1 MSHDKI
7 RIRDLANP
15 VLTDLQRQAIASAPP
30 IVMSE
35 QAVLDAARVRTGL
48 DDFGPE
54 DFRERLRVWLASFE
68 EDKGLGPL
76 GRATMFGEAVRYAV
90 SRLRVEDLI
99 RRHPEILEVT
109 IDRPIVIAG
118 LPRSGTTHLVNILA
132 ADPRLRSMQLWE
144 TMEPIPAAGEHARP
158 GAPDPRFVRTREM
171 WGAFEAVLPLMP
183 AMHEMAPDHV
193 HEDIEL
199 QGIDFSSYLPEW
211 QSRPYRWRDY
221 YYAHDQRPHYA
232 YGRKVLQALTWLKGP
247 NRWVMKSPPHMENLP
262 ALAATYPDATVIVTH
277 RDPVAVI
284 QSAITMLAYGDRIR
298 RRTIDLAELAT
309 YWIERIERLLRAC
322 VRDREV
328 IPVEGS
334 IDVRFHEY
342 MADQKT
348 VIRRVYAMA
357 ELPLTAEA
365 ESRIDAYL
373 AANPR
378 GKHGQV
384 VYDLAGDFGVDAA
397 ALRRRF
403 DFYYERFG
411 VQPEPTGGETA

>member
-1 MSHDKI
+1 M
-7 RIRDLANP
+7 RRAGC
-15 VLTDLQRQAIASAPP
+15 AS
-30 IVMSE
+30 
-35 QAVLDAARVRTGL
+35 RT
-48 DDFGPE
+48 
-54 DFRERLRVWLASFE
+54 
-68 EDKGLGPL
+68 
-76 GRATMFGEAVRYAV
+76 
-90 SRLRVEDLI
+90 LI
-99 RRHPEILEVT
+99 RRHPEILQVQ
-109 IDRPIVIAG
+109 IDRPIIIAG

-144 TMEPIPAAGEHARP
+144 TMEPIPAP
-158 GAPDPRFVRTREM
+158 GDVAAPGNPDPRFLRTQET

-262 ALAATYPDATVIVTH
+262 ALDATYPDATVIVTH

-298 RRTIDLAELAT
+298 RRTIDLGELAS
-309 YWIERIERLLRAC
+309 YWIERVEHLLRAC
-322 VRDREV
+322 VRDRDAV
-328 IPVEGS
+328 PVERS

-342 MADQKT
+342 MADQT
-348 VIRRVYAMA
+348 AVIRRVYAMSGLA
-357 ELPLTAEA
+357 LTAGT
-365 ESRIDAYL
+365 ESRIGGYL

-384 VYDLAGDFGVDAA
+384 VYDLAGDFGVDVA
-397 ALRRRF
+397 ALRKRF
-403 DFYYERFG
+403 GFYYERFG
-411 VQPEPTGGETA
+411 VRREPTAGEAG

>member
-1 MSHDKI
+1 MGRDTI
-7 RIRDLANP
+7 RIRDLAHP
-15 VLTDLQRQAIASAPP
+15 VLTDLQRQAIAAAPT
-30 IVMSE
+30 VEMSE
-35 QAVLDAARVRTGL
+35 QAVLDAARSRTGL
-48 DDFGPE
+48 DDFGAD

-68 EDKGLGPL
+68 EDRDLGPL
-76 GRATMFGEAVRYAV
+76 GRATMFGEAVRYA
-90 SRLRVEDLI
+90 SNRLRVEDLI
-99 RRHPEILEVT
+99 RRHPEILEVQ

-118 LPRSGTTHLVNILA
+118 LPRSGTTHLVNVLA

-144 TMEPIPAAGEHARP
+144 TMEPVPAAGERAAP
-158 GAPDPRFVRTREM
+158 GAPDRRFVRTRET

-232 YGRKVLQALTWLKGP
+232 YGRKVLQALTWLEGP

-262 ALAATYPDATVIVTH
+262 ALDATYPDATVIVTH

-284 QSAITMLAYGDRIR
+284 QSAVTMLAYGDRIR
-298 RRTIDLAELAT
+298 RRTIDLEELAS
-309 YWIERIERLLRAC
+309 YWIDRIEHLLRAC

-328 IPVEGS
+328 VPAS
-334 IDVRFHEY
+334 RSLDVRFHEY
-342 MADQKT
+342 MADQKA
-348 VIRRVYAMA
+348 VIRRVYEMA
-357 ELPLTAEA
+357 DLPLTANVEA
-365 ESRIDAYL
+365 QIDGYL
-373 AANPR
+373 VANPR

-384 VYDLAGDFGVDAA
+384 AYDLAGDFGVDVAQ
-397 ALRRRF
+397 LRRRF
-403 DFYYERFG
+403 AFYYERFG
-411 VQPEPTGGETA
+411 VRPEPTAGEHA

>member
-1 MSHDKI
+1 MGRDTI
-7 RIRDLANP
+7 RIRDLASP
-15 VLTDLQRQAIASAPP
+15 VLTDLQRQAIASAPQ
-30 IVMSE
+30 VEMSE

-54 DFRERLRVWLASFE
+54 DFRERLRVWLTSFE
-68 EDKGLGPL
+68 EDSGLGPL
-76 GRATMFGEAVRYAV
+76 GRATMFGEAVRYAA
-90 SRLRVEDLI
+90 SRLRVEDLL
-99 RRHPEILEVT
+99 RRHPEILEVE

-144 TMEPIPAAGEHARP
+144 TMEPIPAADDLSAPGE
-158 GAPDPRFVRTREM
+158 PDPRFVRTREA
-171 WGAFEAVLPLMP
+171 WGAFETVLPLMP

-221 YYAHDQRPHYA
+221 YYAHDQTQHYA
-232 YGRKVLQALTWLKGP
+232 YGRKVLKALTWLKGP

-298 RRTIDLAELAT
+298 RRTIDLAELAS
-309 YWIERIERLLRAC
+309 YWIDRIEHLLRAC
-322 VRDREV
+322 VRDREAV
-328 IPVEGS
+328 PPGRS

-342 MADQKT
+342 MADQKA
-348 VIRRVYAMA
+348 IIERVYDMSA
-357 ELPLTAEA
+357 LPA
-365 ESRIDAYL
+365 
-373 AANPR
+373 
-378 GKHGQV
+378 HG
-384 VYDLAGDFGVDAA
+384 
-397 ALRRRF
+397 
-403 DFYYERFG
+403 
-411 VQPEPTGGETA
+411 

>member
-1 MSHDKI
+1 MGRETI

-15 VLTDLQRQAIASAPP
+15 VLTDLQRQAIESAPP
-30 IVMSE
+30 VTMTE
-35 QAVLDAARVRTGL
+35 QAVLDAARARTGL
-48 DDFGPE
+48 EDFGPE

-68 EDKGLGPL
+68 EDLGLGPL
-76 GRATMFGEAVRYAV
+76 GRATMFGEAVRYAS

-99 RRHPEILEVT
+99 RRHPEILDVP

-132 ADPRLRSMQLWE
+132 GDPRLRSMQLWE
-144 TMEPIPAAGEHARP
+144 TMEPIPAPDDVVAP
-158 GAPDPRFVRTREM
+158 GQIDPRFVRTRNA
-171 WGAFEAVLPLMP
+171 WGAFETVLPLMP

-211 QSRPYRWRDY
+211 QARPYRWRDY

-262 ALAATYPDATVIVTH
+262 ALDATYPDATVIVTH

-298 RRTIDLAELAT
+298 RKDHRSHGARGLLDRADRAPAP
-309 YWIERIERLLRAC
+309 RLRPRPRSRAGRALIGRALPRVHGRPEGGDPAR
-322 VRDREV
+322 VRDV
-328 IPVEGS
+328 GS
-334 IDVRFHEY
+334 AAHRGCRFP
-342 MADQKT
+342 D
-348 VIRRVYAMA
+348 RR
-357 ELPLTAEA
+357 L
-365 ESRIDAYL
+365 
-373 AANPR
+373 PR
-378 GKHGQV
+378 GQS
-384 VYDLAGDFGVDAA
+384 AW
-397 ALRRRF
+397 
-403 DFYYERFG
+403 
-411 VQPEPTGGETA
+411 